1 MKVIENAA
9 GLAAHHAL
17 RAQSALPGF
26 VSLVASAALCFTPLV
41 MGQAADEGAGRLPP
55 VVVISTTQPTS
66 LPTQIPTTMEGID
79 RLQIEQTINAT
90 DSEDALK
97 YFPSLLVRKRYVGD
111 YNHAIL
117 SSRASGTG
125 NSARSM
131 VYGDGILLSNF
142 LGNGVG
148 GLSYVPRWGL
158 VTPEE
163 IDRVDVMYGPF
174 SAAYPGNSM
183 GAVVDYVTRMPTAFE
198 GHVAI
203 GYFVQPFDLYSTQA
217 TYRGW
222 QTSASLGSRQGE
234 WSWWV
239 NVNRTDSQ
247 GQPLTFATRLLSAGA
262 SSAAG
267 TPVTGAVPGLN
278 NANQPWYVLG
288 AGTQY
293 HTVQDH
299 AKLKLAYDFS
309 PTLRATY
316 TLGIWQNDASGNSQ
330 SYLRNAGGQTVYSG
344 PININGRAFTGT
356 QALTGG
362 DFPLTQANS
371 VHAIH
376 GLTVRS
382 NTQGQWDWEA
392 AASLYRYNA
401 DTLRQNA
408 AGNTLPG
415 AASGGSGTI
424 ANGAGSGWNT
434 LALRGTWRPEGI
446 RGEHI
451 VDFGVQQY
459 AYQLRYLTS
468 QTSGSWIDG
477 AAGATVSNVQG
488 DTVLRALWAQ
498 DTWAFA
504 PRWKTVLGAR
514 LENWQASNGS
524 TSFSAISSLNYPTR
538 NEQAISPKAAIS
550 NQITEDTVLKGSVGR
565 AVRFPTPAELYGAT
579 STTNSLY
586 INDPNLAPEKAW
598 TGELTLEKLIGTGT
612 LRLTW
617 FAEQVTDALYS
628 QTAYDAAA
636 NRNISRVQNVG
647 RIVTNG
653 LELVFGGTDVGADI
667 GIRGLD
673 LNGSVTYADS
683 VIKENSGFVT
693 TPGDTVGKRQPNI
706 PRWRATVLGN
716 YRFTEAF
723 SASLGVRYSG
733 QQYRTLN
740 NIDVNGYTYQ
750 GVSPFLTA
758 DVRALWRINKTFTAS
773 IGIDNINNDRY
784 WNFHPYPQRTYMA
797 TLRADTK

>member
-1 MKVIENAA
+1 MSLTA
-9 GLAAHHAL
+9 LAALWLTSPA
-17 RAQSALPGF
+17 
-26 VSLVASAALCFTPLV
+26 
-41 MGQAADEGAGRLPP
+41 MGQAADGSTAVPDAARVPSAPTADEGAGRLPS

-131 VYGDGILLSNF
+131 VYGDGILLSNY
-142 LGNGVG
+142 LGNGIG

-222 QTSASLGSRQGE
+222 QMSASLGSRQGE
-234 WSWWV
+234 WSWWID
-239 NVNRTDSQ
+239 VNRTDSQ

-267 TPVTGAVPGLN
+267 TPVTGAVLALN

-288 AGTQY
+288 TGTQY
-293 HTVQDH
+293 HTLQDH

-309 PTLRATY
+309 PTLRVTY
-316 TLGIWQNDASGNSQ
+316 TLGLWQNDASGNSQ
-330 SYLRNAGGQTVYSG
+330 SYLLNASGQTVYSG
-344 PININGRAFTGT
+344 PVNINGLAFTGT

-371 VHAIH
+371 LHAIH
-376 GLTVRS
+376 GLTLRS
-382 NTQGQWDWEA
+382 NTQGLWDWEA
-392 AASLYRYNA
+392 AASLYTYNT

-408 AGNTLPG
+408 ASNTLPG
-415 AASGGSGTI
+415 AAGGGSGTI

-451 VDFGVQQY
+451 VDVGVQQY

-477 AAGATVSNVQG
+477 SAGTTVSNVQG

-504 PRWKTVLGAR
+504 PAWKTVLGAR

-538 NEQAISPKAAIS
+538 NEQFVSPKAAIS
-550 NQITEDTVLKGSVGR
+550 NQITEDTLIKGSVGR

-586 INDPNLAPEKAW
+586 LNDPNLAPEKAW
-598 TGELTLEKLIGTGT
+598 TSELTLEKLIGTGT
-612 LRLTW
+612 VRLTW
-617 FAEQVTDALYS
+617 FAEQVTDALYL
-628 QTAYDAAA
+628 QTVYDPAA
-636 NRNISRVQNVG
+636 NKNISRVQNVG

-653 LELVFGGTDVGADI
+653 LELVYGGTDV

-673 LNGSVTYADS
+673 LNGSVTWADS
-683 VIKENSGFVT
+683 VIRENTGFVT

-706 PRWRATVLGN
+706 PRWRASVLGN
-716 YRFTEAF
+716 YHFTESF
-723 SASLGVRYSG
+723 STSLGVRYSG

-750 GVSPFLTA
+750 GVSPFVTA

-773 IGIDNINNDRY
+773 IGIDNLNNYHY

>member
-1 MKVIENAA
+1 MSLTA
-9 GLAAHHAL
+9 LAAL
-17 RAQSALPGF
+17 WLTSP
-26 VSLVASAALCFTPLV
+26 V
-41 MGQAADEGAGRLPP
+41 MGQAPDGAQFVPDSDRARIAPAADESAGRLPS
-55 VVVISTTQPTS
+55 VVVVSTTQPTS

-97 YFPSLLVRKRYVGD
+97 YFPSLLVRKRYAGD

-131 VYGDGILLSNF
+131 VYGDGILLSNY

-203 GYFVQPFDLYSTQA
+203 GYIVQPFDLYSTQA

-234 WSWWV
+234 WSWWI

-247 GQPLTFATRLLSAGA
+247 GQPLSFATRLLSAGA
-262 SSAAG
+262 LSASG
-267 TPVTGAVPGLN
+267 TPVTGAVLAFN

-288 AGTQY
+288 TGTQY

-330 SYLRNAGGQTVYSG
+330 SYLRNASGQTVYGG
-344 PININGRAFTGT
+344 PINLNGLAFTGT
-356 QALTGG
+356 QALNGG
-362 DFPLTQANS
+362 DFPLTQVNS

-382 NTQGQWDWEA
+382 NTQGLWDWEA
-392 AASLYRYNA
+392 AASLYTYNT

-408 AGNTLPG
+408 ASNTLPG

-451 VDFGVQQY
+451 VDVGVQQY

-477 AAGATVSNVQG
+477 PAAATVSNVQG
-488 DTVLRALWAQ
+488 DTVLRALWGQ

-538 NEQAISPKAAIS
+538 NEQFVSPKAAIS
-550 NQITEDTVLKGSVGR
+550 NQITDDTLIKGSVGR

-586 INDPNLAPEKAW
+586 LNDPNLAPEKAW
-598 TGELTLEKLIGTGT
+598 TGELTLEKLIGAGT
-612 LRLTW
+612 VRLTW

-628 QTAYDAAA
+628 QTVYDSAA
-636 NRNISRVQNVG
+636 NKNITRVQNVG

-653 LELVFGGTDVGADI
+653 LELVYGGTDI
-667 GIRGLD
+667 GISGLD

-683 VIKENSGFVT
+683 VIRENNGFVT

-723 SASLGVRYSG
+723 STSLGVRYSG

-750 GVSPFLTA
+750 GVSPFVTA

-773 IGIDNINNDRY
+773 IGIDNLNSYQY

>member
-1 MKVIENAA
+1 MS
-9 GLAAHHAL
+9 LAAL
-17 RAQSALPGF
+17 
-26 VSLVASAALCFTPLV
+26 AALWFTSPV
-41 MGQAADEGAGRLPP
+41 MGQSAEGSSAQERDRARIAPAADDSAGRLPS

-131 VYGDGILLSNF
+131 VFGDGILLSNY

-198 GHVAI
+198 GHIAV
-203 GYFVQPFDLYSTQA
+203 GYVVQPFNLYSTQA

-267 TPVTGAVPGLN
+267 TAVTGAVLALN

-288 AGTQY
+288 TGTQY
-293 HTVQDH
+293 HTLQDH

-309 PTLRATY
+309 PALRATY

-330 SYLRNAGGQTVYSG
+330 SYLRNASGQTVYSG
-344 PININGRAFTGT
+344 PININGLAFTGT

-362 DFPLTQANS
+362 DFPLTQTNS

-382 NTQGQWDWEA
+382 NTQGLWDWEA
-392 AASLYRYNA
+392 AASLYTYNT

-408 AGNTLPG
+408 ASNTLPG
-415 AASGGSGTI
+415 AAGGGSGTI

-451 VDFGVQQY
+451 VDVGVQQY

-468 QTSGSWIDG
+468 QTSGSWTDG
-477 AAGATVSNVQG
+477 PAGASVSNVQG

-524 TSFSAISSLNYPTR
+524 TSFSAISSLNYPSR
-538 NEQAISPKAAIS
+538 NEQFVSPKAAVS
-550 NQITEDTVLKGSVGR
+550 NQITEDTLLKGSVGR

-612 LRLTW
+612 VRLTW

-628 QTAYDAAA
+628 QTVYDAAA

-653 LELVFGGTDVGADI
+653 LELVYGGTDI

-683 VIKENSGFVT
+683 VIKENNGFMT

-716 YRFTEAF
+716 YHVTEAF
-723 SASLGVRYSG
+723 STSLGVRYSG

-740 NIDVNGYTYQ
+740 NSDVNGYTYQ
-750 GVSPFLTA
+750 GVSPFVTA

-773 IGIDNINNDRY
+773 IGIDNLNSYQY